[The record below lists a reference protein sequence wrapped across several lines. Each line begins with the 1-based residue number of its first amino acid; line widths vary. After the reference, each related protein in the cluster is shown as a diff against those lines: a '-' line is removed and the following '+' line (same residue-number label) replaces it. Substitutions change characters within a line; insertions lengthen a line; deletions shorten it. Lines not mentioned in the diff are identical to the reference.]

1 MPSADHNPQLSPV
14 AEKSLPKKCKH
25 NVLTYCPTMDLIAL
39 VSVQDEELSVYRLNG
54 QRVFGGSFVGGDAHY
69 LYDEEDEGPK
79 RNEGEIRGVRWK
91 NNGTYV
97 FTSDQYWLYVNCCRA
112 SACRCLCG

>member
-14 AEKSLPKKCKH
+14 AEKSLPTKCKH
-25 NVLTYCPTMDLIAL
+25 NMLTYCPTMDLIAL

-54 QRVFGGSFVGGDAHY
+54 QRVFGGSFEGSDAY
-69 LYDEEDEGPK
+69 YMYDEEEEGQK

-91 NNGTYV
+91 NNGQYTFISYEYWSNSDCYRT
-97 FTSDQYWLYVNCCRA
+97 FT
-112 SACRCLCG
+112 CRCLCG